1 MEVTH
6 KENVKFKKKI
16 RGPRGTKYED
26 ILELLRNLGKNNAL
40 ILTPDEGMTVL
51 ELKTR
56 IWSAMYRAGL
66 LDKNPTD
73 RYYATRTTDDN
84 KLAVIVKTK
93 KGE

>member
-6 KENVKFKKKI
+6 KDNVEFKKHV
-16 RGPRGTKYED
+16 RSPRGSKYKEIMD
-26 ILELLRNLGKNNAL
+26 SLRELDNDNAL

-66 LDKNPTD
+66 LEKNPSG
-73 RYYATRTTDDN
+73 RYYTTRTTDDN
-84 KLAVIVKTK
+84 KLAIMVRTK
-93 KGE
+93 R

>member
-6 KENVKFKKKI
+6 KDNVELKKKA
-16 RGPRGTKYED
+16 RGPRGTKYEEV
-26 ILELLRNLGKNNAL
+26 LELLRNLGKDNAL

-66 LDKNPTD
+66 LDRNPTG
-73 RYYATRTTDDN
+73 RYYSTRTTDDN
-84 KLAVIVKTK
+84 KLAIMVRIK
-93 KGE
+93 K